1 MANFDFI
8 PFDGRQDLIE
18 FTDGNSGEAFYYSA
32 DGDEYYNAKGEKV
45 KDFFKKFK
53 KGGDFWQKGLG
64 AGLKKV
70 ANAIVKTERKILG
83 KSTDKASET
92 KEGRKAD
99 RDKRRAERK
108 ENRELKRQQKPD
120 GSDVFTQPLKPA
132 DANTPADKVVTIEGQ
147 KLSAVDVPA
156 NTPIVVST
164 DPKTGEKV
172 VGVDLKPQDVTAI
185 KENDGT
191 YSYYPANQVQGG
203 NTNTPPPPPKMST
216 TTKIAIAVGG
226 VAVLGVIVY
235 LIAKKK

>member
-1 MANFDFI
+1 MSDFDFI

-45 KDFFKKFK
+45 KDFFKKFG
-53 KGGDFWQKGLG
+53 KGVGKGFKG
-64 AGLKKV
+64 IGKGVKAV
-70 ANAIVKTERKILG
+70 AKAIKSVSRKILG
-83 KSTDKASET
+83 KSKEKASGT

-99 RDKRRAERK
+99 RDNRRAERK
-108 ENRELKRQQKPD
+108 EARELKRQKKED
-120 GSDVFTQPLKPA
+120 GSEVFTQPLPKA
-132 DANTPADKVVTIEGQ
+132 DANTPADKIVDIAGQ

-164 DPKTGEKV
+164 DPTTGEKV

-185 KENDGT
+185 KEDDGT

-203 NTNTPPPPPKMST
+203 NTNDKDKGMST

-226 VAVLGVIVY
+226 VAVLGLIVY